1 LGGGAVAPEAAVAA
15 VADQLVDLLQRKV
28 FLREVATAGLV
39 ELLQHRSQSEL
50 IVVFDRVKGL
60 TNMLTCDAATAAPE
74 GLLLALRL
82 WHNMPQAVAAR
93 CVLLPAASGQTAVVK
108 VKPGVKAGVQPPP
121 VELWL
126 QPQQVPREAVAAA
139 AAALFSPEH
148 MKVLQPVLLKSVT
161 SAPRLH
167 QVWSCLLVLLLPG
180 FTPVK
185 VRAQSQGWGGRFK
198 VLVFFWFWAFCVE
211 FE

>member
-1 LGGGAVAPEAAVAA
+1 M
-15 VADQLVDLLQRKV
+15 
-28 FLREVATAGLV
+28 ATAGLV

-50 IVVFDRVKGL
+50 TVVFDRVKGL
-60 TNMLTCDAATAAPE
+60 TAMLTADATTATPE
-74 GLLLALRL
+74 ALLLALRL

-108 VKPGVKAGVQPPP
+108 VKPGVKGGVHPPP
-121 VELWL
+121 VEFWL

-139 AAALFSPEH
+139 AAALFSPDH
-148 MKVLQPVLLKSVT
+148 MKVLQLVLVKTVA

-167 QVWSCLLVLLLPG
+167 QVWSCLLALLLPG

-185 VRAQSQGWGGRFK
+185 VSQVSVTREGLAGTRWWQGKG
-198 VLVFFWFWAFCVE
+198 E
-211 FE
+211 G